1 MSGREQCAMHGA
13 REWYKR
19 AMNMRCSLAI
29 GIYDVFTVQGANM
42 LTHVSTTSTTI
53 LLLYYYYYTTIYYY
67 IYSYYYYY
75 YLQPWCL
82 LQSCLCGGGEY
93 TLH

>member
-1 MSGREQCAMHGA
+1 MSGREQCMYGA

-53 LLLYYYYYTTIYYY
+53 LLLL
-67 IYSYYYYY
+67 YSYYY